1 MWSFRS
7 ISIWFIYEST
17 TTWRWRSLKHW
28 KIWIRRSLL
37 NSISHISIVTVR
49 TLWSFWFKC
58 TTIIINIWRSSFTL
72 MLTFRRCC
80 LLMNS
85 TFYMI
90 IFLDR
95 IIHQP
100 NTYSTSWTVLYHSF
114 SLLKISYEI
123 MSFLKWAS
131 LPTSWLATWISL
143 YILETRLFI
152 YFYWLFN
159 IFTNTIMKFLNFTS

>member
-7 ISIWFIYEST
+7 TSIWSIYEST
-17 TTWRWRSLKHW
+17 TTWGWRSLKHR
-28 KIWIRRSLL
+28 KIWLRRSLL
-37 NSISHISIVTVR
+37 NSISHISIVTVW
-49 TLWSFWFKC
+49 TWGSFWFKC
-58 TTIIINIWRSSFTL
+58 TTILINIWRSSFAL
-72 MLTFRRCC
+72 MLTFRRRS

-95 IIHQP
+95 IIHQSD
-100 NTYSTSWTVLYHSF
+100 TYSTPWTVLYHSF

-131 LPTSWLATWISL
+131 LPTSWLATWVML
-143 YILETRLFI
+143 
-152 YFYWLFN
+152 
-159 IFTNTIMKFLNFTS
+159 